1 MFGEWDG
8 RHLLTLLILM
18 FVNFVILLETIYARN
33 LPLFGD
39 VYHYRQTSIIRSAL
53 VGNEI
58 VDHSDVVGVSPVHPA
73 PTTSSLST

>member
-8 RHLLTLLILM
+8 RHLLTLFILM
-18 FVNFVILLETIYARN
+18 FFNFVILLETISAQN

-39 VYHYRQTSIIRSAL
+39 VSHCRQTSIISSAL
-53 VGNEI
+53 VGNGI
-58 VDHSDVVGVSPVHPA
+58 VDHSNVVEVSPVDPA